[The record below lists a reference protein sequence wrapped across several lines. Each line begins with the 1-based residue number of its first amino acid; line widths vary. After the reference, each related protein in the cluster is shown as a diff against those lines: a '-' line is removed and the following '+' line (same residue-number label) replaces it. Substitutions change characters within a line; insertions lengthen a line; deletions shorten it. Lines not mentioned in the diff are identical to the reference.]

1 MKVFLKKAWKRGI
14 RNWQLYLM
22 FLPVF
27 LYFLIFHYFPMYGIQ
42 IAFKDFSGALGIW
55 ESPWVGMAHF
65 ERFFNSS
72 NFGETIYN
80 TITISLYTL
89 VVSFPAPILLALM
102 LNEVKSRF
110 FKKTVQTI
118 TYAPYFIS
126 VVVLAGMVILFLSPQ
141 SGLFNQVRRA
151 LG

>member
-65 ERFFNSS
+65 ERFFQQQQ
-72 NFGETIYN
+72 FWGDDLQYHYN
-80 TITISLYTL
+80 QPLHARS
-89 VVSFPAPILLALM
+89 
-102 LNEVKSRF
+102 E
-110 FKKTVQTI
+110 
-118 TYAPYFIS
+118 
-126 VVVLAGMVILFLSPQ
+126 LSGPDFACADAQ
-141 SGLFNQVRRA
+141 
-151 LG
+151 